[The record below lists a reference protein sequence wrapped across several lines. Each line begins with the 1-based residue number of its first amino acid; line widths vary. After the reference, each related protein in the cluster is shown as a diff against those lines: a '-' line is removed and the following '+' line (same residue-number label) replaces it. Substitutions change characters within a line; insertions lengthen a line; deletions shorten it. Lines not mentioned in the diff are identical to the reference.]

1 MSYNKLK
8 NDVLKANL
16 AIKENG
22 LVLFTWGNVSQID
35 RVLNVVAIKP
45 SGVSYDIMKK
55 EDIVIVDLNGKV
67 VDGNLNPSV
76 DLKTHLELYK
86 AFPNINSVVHTHST
100 YATAWAQK
108 AIDIPL
114 LGTTHTDYFSEDIP
128 CVRYL
133 KKEEMSQYEKST
145 GLAIVEKFLNLDYL
159 QNPGCIVSGHGVFTW
174 GIDSKESVYHATVL
188 EEIAK
193 MAYLTCTL
201 PGENNKL
208 PKHIKNTHYKRKH
221 GENKTYGQ

>member
-86 AFPNINSVVHTHST
+86 AFPNINSVAHTHST

-108 AIDIPL
+108 AFDIPL
-114 LGTTHTDYFSEDIP
+114 LG
-128 CVRYL
+128 
-133 KKEEMSQYEKST
+133 
-145 GLAIVEKFLNLDYL
+145 
-159 QNPGCIVSGHGVFTW
+159 
-174 GIDSKESVYHATVL
+174 
-188 EEIAK
+188 
-193 MAYLTCTL
+193 
-201 PGENNKL
+201 
-208 PKHIKNTHYKRKH
+208 
-221 GENKTYGQ
+221 